1 MIKHNVS
8 EVKLVHELIKAR
20 RDEIETLC
28 RTLGVHRLDLFG
40 SATGDSFDVDA
51 SDVDVLVE
59 FVTPQGF
66 DYFDAYF
73 RLKEGLENILGRHV
87 DVVVESSIRN
97 PYFRQRV
104 MATREPLY
112 AA

>member
-1 MIKHNVS
+1 VR
-8 EVKLVHELIKAR
+8 LVHELIRAR

-40 SATGDSFDVDA
+40 SATGDSFDVGT
-51 SDVDVLVE
+51 SDVDVLVG
-59 FVTPQGF
+59 FTTPHGF

-73 RLKEGLENILGRHV
+73 RLKEGLESILDRHV

-97 PYFRQRV
+97 PYFRQGV
-104 MATREPLY
+104 MATKELLY